1 MGDVGTATMK
11 AVRVHEWGEPPVLD
25 EIPRPVASPEESLV
39 RVEAA
44 AVAHLDLTV
53 ASGTFGIRPELPYV
67 AGVEGCGVVLE
78 SDTLEPGTR
87 VVLRGG
93 GLGLLRA
100 GTWSEYVAVKS
111 KALTP
116 VVAGLGPAL
125 GATFWVP
132 TTTAHTAL
140 HEVGRLGSWID
151 GVTAADEHVVVA
163 GAAGAVGSMVVQL
176 AQRAGAPV
184 TALVMTEE
192 QAADLPNGVPSI
204 VTSDGGAMAAFAADR
219 PATLL
224 VDTVGGPDLV
234 VRSRA
239 VRQGGRAVSI
249 GYVAGTQVSV
259 ELSNWLLDDVALL
272 PVNMI
277 RREHA
282 ARQLAPD
289 LAELL
294 ASGALSLHV
303 EEFALS
309 EAPLAIDLL
318 RTGRLRGR
326 GVLVPAS

>member
-1 MGDVGTATMK
+1 MK
-11 AVRVHEWGEPPVLD
+11 AVRVHEWGEPPVVD
-25 EIPRPVASPEESLV
+25 SIPRPVPNPGESLV
-39 RVEAA
+39 KVEAA

-67 AGVEGCGVVLE
+67 AGVEGCGVVME
-78 SDTLEPGTR
+78 SDTFEPGTR

-93 GLGLLRA
+93 GLGLRRA
-100 GTWSEYVAVKS
+100 GTWSEYVTAKTKS
-111 KALTP
+111 LTP
-116 VVAGLGPAL
+116 VADGLGPAL

-132 TTTAHTAL
+132 TTTAHTAV

-151 GVTAADEHVVVA
+151 GLAAADEHVVVA

-176 AQRAGAPV
+176 ALRAGARV

-192 QAADLPNGVPSI
+192 QAGVLPDGVPAI
-204 VTSDGGAMAAFAADR
+204 VTSDEVAMADFASDR

-224 VDTVGGPDLV
+224 VDTIGGPALV
-234 VRSRA
+234 LRSRA

-249 GYVAGTQVSV
+249 GYVAGTQVSI

-282 ARQLAPD
+282 ARQVVAELAQMFVSGELSLQVQEFE
-289 LAELL
+289 LAE
-294 ASGALSLHV
+294 
-303 EEFALS
+303 
-309 EAPLAIDLL
+309 APRAIDLL

-326 GVLVPAS
+326 GVLVPSP